1 MKHDESLIKDE
12 FHQAA
17 RRIISR
23 SAEGALRPKGIFD
36 PPKPKEPVYQRLN
49 PTLAHNATSGRIKLH
64 QEKKCRICPNRRN
77 LTRHHLI
84 PQVWFKYR
92 KEELRSLRNANA
104 NIVPLCEECHRII
117 DSAIDPVGKLQ
128 KRAALRDALY
138 SNEIAFI
145 LQVRGP
151 QWFNLA
157 YPTNP

>member
-1 MKHDESLIKDE
+1 MRHDESLDE
-12 FHQAA
+12 FRQIAQRILAKPVQRKEEVA
-17 RRIISR
+17 RTKQR
-23 SAEGALRPKGIFD
+23 
-36 PPKPKEPVYQRLN
+36 VYQRLN
-49 PTLAHNATSGRIKLH
+49 PTLAHNATSGRVKLH
-64 QEKKCRICPNRRN
+64 QERKCRICPNKRN

-104 NIVPLCEECHRII
+104 NIVPLCEDCHRIV
-117 DSAIDPVGKLQ
+117 DGVLDPVGKLQ

-151 QWFNLA
+151 QWFDLA

>member
-1 MKHDESLIKDE
+1 MRPDESLIKDE
-12 FHQAA
+12 YHQIGRKIAA
-17 RRIISR
+17 K
-23 SAEGALRPKGIFD
+23 SAPIRPKGVYE
-36 PPKPKEPVYQRLN
+36 PPETRVHQRLN
-49 PTLAHNATSGRIKLH
+49 PTLAHNATSGRVKLD
-64 QEKKCRICPNRRN
+64 QERKCRVCPNKRG

-117 DSAIDPVGKLQ
+117 DGVIDPVGRLQ

-138 SNEIAFI
+138 SNEVAFI

-151 QWFNLA
+151 QWFELA
-157 YPTNP
+157 YPLEP